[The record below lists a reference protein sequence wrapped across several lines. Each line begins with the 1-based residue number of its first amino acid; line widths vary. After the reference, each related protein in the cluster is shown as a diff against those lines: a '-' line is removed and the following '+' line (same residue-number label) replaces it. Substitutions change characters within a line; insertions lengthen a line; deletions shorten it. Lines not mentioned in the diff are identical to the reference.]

1 MEIDTNIYVKDI
13 YEQIAHRFNQTRGD
27 VNKRK
32 TYWKSIKSFIDGLPS
47 QSLILDC
54 GCGNGKHM
62 LLRNDCTFLGF
73 DFCVNNTL
81 ICKDKGLNVIINDIL
96 NISFRTNAFDCIIC
110 VAVIHHLSTF
120 ENRIKSMNELSRV
133 TKKDGLM
140 FIQVWATTARND
152 KQFIHIKDNDY
163 FVTWYIDKD
172 TKVKRY
178 YHLFEKEELIKL
190 CEICNIKIL
199 NIYFEL
205 NNWILIGKK

>member
-1 MEIDTNIYVKDI
+1 MEIDTNVYVKDV

-27 VNKRK
+27 INKRK
-32 TYWKSIKSFIDGLPS
+32 TYWKGIQTFID
-47 QSLILDC
+47 SLSENSIILDC

-62 LLRNDCTFLGF
+62 LLRKDCTFIGF

-81 ICKDKGLNVIINDIL
+81 ICQNKKLDVVVNDIL
-96 NISFRTNAFDCIIC
+96 NISFRSNTFDSIIC
-110 VAVIHHLSTF
+110 VAVIHHLSTI
-120 ENRIKSMNELSRV
+120 ETRIKSINELYRV
-133 TKKDGLM
+133 TNPGGLI

-152 KQFIHIKDNDY
+152 KQFIHITDNDY
-163 FVTWYIDKD
+163 FVTWYIDKT

-178 YHLFEKEELIKL
+178 YHLFERDELVEL
-190 CEICNIKIL
+190 CKICNINIL

>member
-1 MEIDTNIYVKDI
+1 MDIDTNIYVKDI
-13 YEQIAHRFNQTRGD
+13 YEKIAHRFNQTRGD

-32 TYWKSIKSFIDGLPS
+32 TYWKSIKSFIDDLPAK
-47 QSLILDC
+47 SLILDC

-62 LLRNDCTFLGF
+62 LLRKDCTFLGF

-81 ICKDKGLNVIINDIL
+81 ICKDKDLNVIINDIL
-96 NISFRTNAFDCIIC
+96 NISFRNNAFDSIIC

-120 ENRIKSMNELSRV
+120 ENRIRSINELKRV
-133 TKKDGLM
+133 TKPNGLM

-163 FVTWYIDKD
+163 FVTWYINKD

-178 YHLFEKEELIKL
+178 YHLFEKEELINL